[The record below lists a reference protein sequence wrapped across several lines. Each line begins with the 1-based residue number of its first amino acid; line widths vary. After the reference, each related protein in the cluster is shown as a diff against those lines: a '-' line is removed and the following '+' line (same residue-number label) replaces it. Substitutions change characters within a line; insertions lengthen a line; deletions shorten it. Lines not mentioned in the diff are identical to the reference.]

1 MAAGFQL
8 SKSRSSSGDFTGAGQ
23 EFDIPSDN
31 AGRLG
36 VGDAVTLTGDANA
49 TTGVAEIVIGAQGAS
64 IIGVVTSFSP
74 DIANESFNDAGG
86 IAASTAGKCLV
97 ITDEK
102 ALFEVECSATLATAD
117 VGLNAEAVVTA
128 ATQSGG
134 LTISNMTLDSATK
147 ATTNTLHFKI
157 QGLLLG
163 ATSGT
168 LGDRALVSLNGT
180 FNNTGA
186 TGK

>member
-1 MAAGFQL
+1 MPAGFQL
-8 SKSRSSSGDFTGAGQ
+8 SRSRGVGDFTGSTI
-23 EFDIPSDN
+23 EYDIPSDN
-31 AGRLG
+31 GGRLA
-36 VGDAVTLTGDANA
+36 VGDAVTLTGDSNSVD
-49 TTGVAEIVIGAQGAS
+49 GQAEIVIGAQGAS
-64 IIGVVTSFSP
+64 IIGVIASISP

-86 IAASTAGKCLV
+86 IAASTAGKAAV

-102 ALFEVECSATLATAD
+102 ALFEVECSATLLATD
-117 VGLNAEAVVTA
+117 VGRNADAVVTA

-157 QGLLLG
+157 HRLLEG

-180 FNNTGA
+180 YNNTGA
-186 TGK
+186 TGI